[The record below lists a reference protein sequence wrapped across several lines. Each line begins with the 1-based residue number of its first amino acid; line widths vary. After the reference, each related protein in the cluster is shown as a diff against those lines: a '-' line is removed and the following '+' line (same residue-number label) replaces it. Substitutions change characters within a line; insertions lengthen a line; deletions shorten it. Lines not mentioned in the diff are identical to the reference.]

1 MRKNHLDVET
11 VLAAATE
18 RFITRFHSVERELNY
33 QGKKLGEA
41 NLAEMDQIWERLKL
55 TTPSSR

>member
-1 MRKNHLDVET
+1 VRKNHLDVET

-18 RFITRFHSVERELNY
+18 RFITRFHSRERELNS

-55 TTPSSR
+55 TPSSR